1 VIMTSYIASLE
12 AAKPYLNHADH
23 FDEKMVEGDVT
34 LREFLSGFL
43 SYYPS
48 WIHTLYRIRAGFV
61 RLLGMKQEGMPGG
74 SRLRPE
80 DISFQAGQME
90 TFFKIREGSEHSYWI
105 ASAQDKHLTADL
117 IVVAEALSES
127 RNRFY
132 VGTVVH
138 YHHWTGPLYFNVIRP
153 FHHIVVSAM
162 SNAGVRTTDTHKK
175 QAPRDR
181 MGFWLMAVALLHQGV
196 GLVFYAEPLSSI
208 VQAGVINS
216 VQPPFWDR
224 DAAFWFLMFG
234 GLLFLIGA
242 TTQWLLDKREA
253 LPRFWGWGLL
263 VINGLGALLMPASGL
278 WLVIVLAIVMIRQR
292 DRTPVQQPVVA

>member
-1 VIMTSYIASLE
+1 MTSYIASLE

-117 IVVAEALSES
+117 IVVAE
-127 RNRFY
+127 
-132 VGTVVH
+132 
-138 YHHWTGPLYFNVIRP
+138 
-153 FHHIVVSAM
+153 SAQRVTQ
-162 SNAGVRTTDTHKK
+162 S
-175 QAPRDR
+175 
-181 MGFWLMAVALLHQGV
+181 LLCG
-196 GLVFYAEPLSSI
+196 
-208 VQAGVINS
+208 
-216 VQPPFWDR
+216 D
-224 DAAFWFLMFG
+224 G
-234 GLLFLIGA
+234 G
-242 TTQWLLDKREA
+242 A
-253 LPRFWGWGLL
+253 LPPLDGTAVFQRHPT
-263 VINGLGALLMPASGL
+263 VSSHR
-278 WLVIVLAIVMIRQR
+278 RQCH
-292 DRTPVQQPVVA
+292 V